1 MSLKYSHAI
10 VARISDALRN
20 KEDFDLET
28 AKEQHKQFCSL
39 LRELGLDVIELPPDD
54 ELPYSVFVET
64 SVVIC
69 NGVALIAKS
78 EDPTRQKEANSMA
91 ITLKKELDIP
101 VEVIDNP
108 NAQLHGGDVLFT
120 GREFFVGISNF
131 TNEDGARA
139 VATTFPEYPVTPIK
153 VGLNDSTRPIIFNDF
168 LDLLHFQVGG
178 PKPLK
183 YYVTMAGPDVL
194 SVSNSIIC
202 QEIVKRMERE
212 ASFKYAKITLPEE
225 HATNMLYIN
234 GTLVHRSPEEILD
247 SYKVIKEKIDIPSRN
262 INISEFSKFSTG
274 LTSACI
280 LLRRWK
286 SIRSI

>member
-153 VGLNDSTRPIIFNDF
+153 VG
-168 LDLLHFQVGG
+168 G